1 MDHIIALLYLA
12 VFTYAIKMSK
22 KQIRESFKVQLLL
35 ILAISINLGVLLY
48 ENHSNFKIMDTRVL
62 LAIALLVTSVYFVK
76 NKVLVKK

>member
-35 ILAISINLGVLLY
+35 ILAISINLEVLLY